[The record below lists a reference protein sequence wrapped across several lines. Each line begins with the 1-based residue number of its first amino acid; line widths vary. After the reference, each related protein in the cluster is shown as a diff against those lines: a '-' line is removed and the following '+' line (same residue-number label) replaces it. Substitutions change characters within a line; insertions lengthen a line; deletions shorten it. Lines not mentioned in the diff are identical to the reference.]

1 MSRHLFI
8 SDLHLTE
15 DRPETTAAFQALMNG
30 PAQGAQSLFILGDL
44 FEYWAGDDDLES
56 ALALEVAAQL
66 QCCARAGTQIHFIA
80 GNRDFL
86 LGADYARRAGMAL
99 QPDPFAIELD
109 GVRLLLSHGDALCTD
124 DVGYQAFRAQVREPH
139 WRAAFLARPLPERK
153 AMIEQVQRHSQ
164 AAKQEKSAEIMDV
177 NADAVAA
184 LFRAHDYPVL
194 IHGHTHRPAHHQH
207 SIDGKSCQRWVL
219 ADWDDHAHYLVLEDG
234 QLTALNLPSAPTN

>member
-15 DRPETTAAFQALMNG
+15 DRPETTAAFLALMNG

-66 QCCARAGTQIHFIA
+66 QRCARAGTQIHFIA

-124 DVGYQAFRAQVREPH
+124 DVGYQAFRAQVREPQ
-139 WRAAFLARPLPERK
+139 WRAAFLAQPLPERK
-153 AMIEQVQRHSQ
+153 AMIDQVRRRSQ

-177 NADAVAA
+177 NADAVAT
-184 LFRAHDYPVL
+184 LFRVHDYPVL

-207 SIDGKSCQRWVL
+207 DVDGRQCQRWVL
-219 ADWDDHAHYLVLEDG
+219 ADWDDRAHYLVLEDG
-234 QLTALNLPSAPTN
+234 QFTALSLPPSSCS